1 MVRPAMTEGRATF
14 LAFRLLPGEDLR
26 MALLERARAWP
37 AAFVAT
43 CVGSLG
49 HATLRH
55 ATAETGT
62 RREGPFEIVSLVGTL
77 EPGGGHLHIALA
89 DADGRM
95 WGGHLLDGS
104 AVHTTA
110 EIVIG
115 ILEEVRF
122 ARTFDPRSG
131 YDELMVVREPLV

>member
-1 MVRPAMTEGRATF
+1 MTAGGAVFE
-14 LAFRLLPGEDLR
+14 AFRLVPGEDLR
-26 MALLERARAWP
+26 VALMARARAWP

-43 CVGSLG
+43 CVGSLR

-55 ATAETGT
+55 VTAETGT

-77 EPGGGHLHIALA
+77 EAGGGHLHIALA
-89 DADGRM
+89 DADGQL
-95 WGGHLLDGS
+95 WGGHLLEGS

-110 EIVIG
+110 EVVVG
-115 ILEEVRF
+115 ILTDIRF

-131 YDELMVVREPLV
+131 YDELVMTREQGV